1 MSKKEISNFINYA
14 GTLLE
19 QDIDKSEH
27 EDKKVY
33 KELAND
39 IISYINNKLDNYD

>member
-1 MSKKEISNFINYA
+1 MSKKEISNFINYV

-27 EDKKVY
+27 DDKREY
-33 KELAND
+33 KKIAND
-39 IISYINNKLDNYD
+39 IITYMNDKLDKYD